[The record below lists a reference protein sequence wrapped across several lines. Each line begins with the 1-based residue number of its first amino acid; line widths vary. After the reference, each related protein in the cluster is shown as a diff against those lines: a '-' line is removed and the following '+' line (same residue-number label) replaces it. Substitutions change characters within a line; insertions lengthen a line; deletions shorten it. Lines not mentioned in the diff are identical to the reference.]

1 MKNDLYRSRLADQM
15 LSEHLKAFGAVCVE
29 GPKWCGKTWLAQH
42 QAVSACMIADPTDN
56 FATRGRIELDINYA
70 FVNRKTPR
78 SLIRQQMGLTAS
90 GRDGLRRG
98 RIERTGRSPS
108 LPDAVNAF
116 SCRIYR

>member
-78 SLIRQQMGLTAS
+78 SLIRQQMGLTRWE
-90 GRDGLRRG
+90 GRAPSRPYRTDGTEPVPPG
-98 RIERTGRSPS
+98 
-108 LPDAVNAF
+108 
-116 SCRIYR
+116 CRQCL